1 MSGFVKLEGVDVRFL
16 WFSSSGGF
24 VKLGHK
30 FRGLMDFT
38 HITNYTIMIL
48 RVVEVEDTMIGCLI
62 ILLKEKLAGNLFWTY
77 P

>member
-1 MSGFVKLEGVDVRFL
+1 MWPPHVITYL
-16 WFSSSGGF
+16 FSSPFPS
-24 VKLGHK
+24 L
-30 FRGLMDFT
+30 
-38 HITNYTIMIL
+38 IMIL

>member
-1 MSGFVKLEGVDVRFL
+1 MSGFCGFRVQ
-16 WFSSSGGF
+16 GGLSNSATS
-24 VKLGHK
+24 LG
-30 FRGLMDFT
+30 GLMDFT